1 MAMANVLLR
10 ADMVRVHRESKFNS
24 FEFQH
29 IFFGIASFSH
39 FTIFGSKSS
48 FNFSQTTNYFD
59 EYCSSNKMV
68 RKSEN

>member
-24 FEFQH
+24 FEFQF

-39 FTIFGSKSS
+39 FYLRFLGPNLLLI
-48 FNFSQTTNYFD
+48 
-59 EYCSSNKMV
+59 
-68 RKSEN
+68 